1 MNIKTINYEE
11 YYFIN
16 FSFEKTRWI
25 CLVRIGENKRLCFWN
40 EKEGAEVF
48 PEVDLMR
55 SVMQIKPGRTGHVN
69 LISGL
74 GEFEKLGWVLW
85 YGIPQPLSDFFV
97 NHLKELIE

>member
-1 MNIKTINYEE
+1 M
-11 YYFIN
+11 
-16 FSFEKTRWI
+16 
-25 CLVRIGENKRLCFWN
+25 
-40 EKEGAEVF
+40 
-48 PEVDLMR
+48 
-55 SVMQIKPGRTGHVN
+55 MQIKPGRTGDVN